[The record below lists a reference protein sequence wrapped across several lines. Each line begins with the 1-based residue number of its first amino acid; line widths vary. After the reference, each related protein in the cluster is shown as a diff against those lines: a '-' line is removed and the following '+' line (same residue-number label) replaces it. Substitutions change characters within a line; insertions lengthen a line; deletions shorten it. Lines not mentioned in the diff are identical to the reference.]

1 MALKRKVRDFNLK
14 VKEVTDEGEFSGYG
28 SVFDVIDLYREVVA
42 RGAFSK
48 SLEEWE
54 EEGRLPPAL
63 WQHMSH
69 EPVGPFT
76 KMVEDQKGLYLEGRL
91 LVRDVQRAREAR
103 ALMQANAISGLSIG
117 FDVVVDEWNK
127 DTQLLTLKQVNLWEV
142 SIVTFP
148 ANEAAR
154 AEQVKSFFRTLA
166 EGLPPLS
173 EFEAFLREAG
183 FSKSQATHIAS
194 KGLGPLLRE
203 VESGTAAPVDVKS
216 ILSEV
221 LQAKT
226 TRKPIITLEDL
237 LP

>member
-1 MALKRKVRDFNLK
+1 MALKRKVRDFTLQ

-42 RGAFSK
+42 PGAFTQTLK
-48 SLEEWE
+48 DWE
-54 EEGRLPPAL
+54 EEKRYPPAL

-76 KMVEDQKGLYLEGRL
+76 KMLEDKKGLYLEGRL

-117 FDVVVDEWNK
+117 FDVVIDEWNK
-127 DTQLLTLKQVNLWEV
+127 ETQLLTLKQVNLWEV

-154 AEQVKSFFRTLA
+154 AEQVKSFFATLA
-166 EGLPPLS
+166 HGLPSLS
-173 EFEAFLREAG
+173 EFEGFLREAG

-203 VESGTAAPVDVKS
+203 VESGTAEPVDVRS
-216 ILSEV
+216 MISEV
-221 LQAKT
+221 LQAKQ
-226 TRKPIITLEDL
+226 TRKPIITLEDIY
-237 LP
+237 P